1 MFRYLRGHRIPM
13 KDIIWLDECKSTND
27 EAARYL
33 DDPTVKAVV
42 AQTQTSGRGRLGRAW
57 LSERDAGL
65 YLSWITRPQFDSS
78 LGSAIPL
85 LAAVATGEVCW
96 LYGVK
101 VQLKWP
107 NDVLFEKRKLAG
119 ILCEARGTPERWS
132 AIVGIGLNL
141 KRPANGCPKYI
152 PANALDEIS
161 DGDINRE
168 DIAYAL
174 TERLDYWVKVVEK
187 RGLEP
192 VLSAWTQQG
201 IPVGT
206 PLVRDGVQG
215 TFAGLDSDGALRM
228 ETTHGIETIYAG
240 DVSLS

>member
-1 MFRYLRGHRIPM
+1 MQEYQRRSRSVPRRPHRESRCRPNPNISTGTLGPSLAFRTRCRVIFE
-13 KDIIWLDECKSTND
+13 LDH
-27 EAARYL
+27 
-33 DDPTVKAVV
+33 P
-42 AQTQTSGRGRLGRAW
+42 
-57 LSERDAGL
+57 
-65 YLSWITRPQFDSS
+65 PQFDSS

-119 ILCEARGTPERWS
+119 ILCEARGTPDRWS

-141 KRPANGCPKYI
+141 KRPANGWPTDI
-152 PANALDEIS
+152 PAIALDEVS

-174 TERLDYWVKVVEK
+174 TERLDYWVSRRKTW
-187 RGLEP
+187 P
-192 VLSAWTQQG
+192 
-201 IPVGT
+201 
-206 PLVRDGVQG
+206 
-215 TFAGLDSDGALRM
+215 GARPFCM
-228 ETTHGIETIYAG
+228 
-240 DVSLS
+240 D